1 MPEVS
6 RHMDT
11 SLNKSQMS
19 LPTAASILEFRHAA
33 SHEVL
38 FIDLKE
44 SEVAQSCLTL

>member
-19 LPTAASILEFRHAA
+19 LPTAANTLEFRHAA
-33 SHEVL
+33 PHEVP
-38 FIDLKE
+38 FTDLKKK
-44 SEVAQSCLTL
+44 